1 MILEQYYTKCLA
13 QGTYYIASN
22 GEAAIIDPLREVQQ
36 YIDRATSDGVIIKYI
51 FLTHFHADFV
61 SGHVDLADKT
71 GATIVIGPQAV
82 TSYAFAKAEH
92 LQTFSIGDITLQLL
106 HTPGHT
112 MESSCYL
119 LKDEKGK
126 EQAIFTG
133 DTLFIGDVGRPDLA
147 VKSDLSSED
156 LAGYLYDSLR
166 NQIMP
171 LPDHITVYPAHGAG
185 SACGKNMSKETS
197 DTLGNQKKENYA
209 LAVSLG
215 KEQFI
220 KKITTGIAPPP
231 PYFPKNVWMNK
242 GVNSSIDEVISR
254 GTTPLKLA
262 AFKALVEDPEYL
274 VLDVRS
280 PQEYTAG
287 AVPRS
292 WFIGLDGE
300 FAPWVG
306 NLIQDIDQKIILITP
321 QGREKEAVTRLARV
335 GYDNAQ
341 GYLDGGFETWAA
353 AGNKIATITN
363 ITAQDFIDGLEND
376 TIKNPIDARKNT
388 EYEASHINKVKLYSL
403 SDIHN
408 HIENLNKIKSYHV
421 HCAGG
426 YRSVIFASIV
436 KSYGIDNI
444 INVAG
449 GYNAILKTN
458 LKNQNIITTS
468 NCSS

>member
-363 ITAQDFIDGLEND
+363 ITAQDFIDGLENE

>member
-36 YIDRATSDGVIIKYI
+36 YIDRANDDNVTIKYI

-71 GATIVIGPQAV
+71 GATIVIGPNAV

-92 LQTFSIGDITLQLL
+92 QQTFKIGDIILQLL

-119 LKDEKGK
+119 LRDEEGK

-147 VKSDLSSED
+147 VKSDLTTED
-156 LAGYLYDSLR
+156 LAGHLYDSLR

-171 LPDHITVYPAHGAG
+171 LPDHITVFPAHGAG

-197 DTLGNQKKENYA
+197 DSLGNQKKTNYA
-209 LAVSLG
+209 LATSLS
-215 KEQFI
+215 KEDFI
-220 KKITTGIAPPP
+220 KEVTTGIAPPP
-231 PYFPKNVWMNK
+231 AYFPKNVWMNK

-254 GTTPLKLA
+254 GMTPLKLES
-262 AFKALVEDPEYL
+262 FKALAQDPEYL

-280 PQEYTAG
+280 PQEYTAS
-287 AVPRS
+287 AVPGS
-292 WFIGLDGE
+292 WFIGLDGQ

-306 NLIQDIDQKIILITP
+306 SLIEDIDQKIILITP
-321 QGREKEAVTRLARV
+321 VGKEKEAVTRLARV

-341 GYLDGGFETWAA
+341 GYLSGGFSTWEES
-353 AGNKIATITN
+353 GENTTRIEN
-363 ITAQDFIDGLEND
+363 ITAQEFIDGLENSS
-376 TIKNPIDARKNT
+376 IQNPIDARKPG
-388 EYEASHINKVKLYSL
+388 EYESGHICSVPLHTLDAVHEEVQSLEASKTYHIY
-403 SDIHN
+403 
-408 HIENLNKIKSYHV
+408 
-421 HCAGG
+421 CGGG
-426 YRSVIFASIV
+426 YRSVIYASIAQANDI
-436 KSYGIDNI
+436 K
-444 INVAG
+444 NVVNVEG
-449 GYNAILKTN
+449 GYAAIKKTN
-458 LKNQNIITTS
+458 LKNQKIVATS
-468 NCSS
+468 NCSL